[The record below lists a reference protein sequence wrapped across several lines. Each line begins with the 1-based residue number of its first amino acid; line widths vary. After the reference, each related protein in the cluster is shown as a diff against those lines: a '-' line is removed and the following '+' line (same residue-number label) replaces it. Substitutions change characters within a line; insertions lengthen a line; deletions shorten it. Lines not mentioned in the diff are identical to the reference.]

1 MRLYLETTIPNFL
14 FADDAP
20 VKKQVTKVFFQ
31 WLTLSPHELCVS
43 PLVEQELDRTAEPK
57 RRQLRAALVALPIMS
72 LPITSAAEELAEALV
87 LEGAIPRR
95 FEDDALHLAIAICHR
110 VDIVVSWNMR
120 HLVNPR
126 RVALVNKI
134 SGKHGYPAI
143 RVETPQEVM
152 GL

>member
-1 MRLYLETTIPNFL
+1 MRFYLETTIPNFL

-20 VKKQVTKVFFQ
+20 AQKRVTEVFFQ
-31 WLTLSPHELCVS
+31 WLRISPHELCVS
-43 PLVEQELDRTAEPK
+43 PLVEQELDRTAQPK
-57 RRQLRAALVALPIMS
+57 RQQLRAALVALPIIS
-72 LPITSAAEELAEALV
+72 LPITAEAETLAETLV

-126 RVALVNKI
+126 RVVLVNKI
-134 SGKHGYPAI
+134 SGEHGYPAI
-143 RVETPQEVM
+143 RVETPQTVM

>member
-1 MRLYLETTIPNFL
+1 LETTTPNFL

-20 VKKQVTKVFFQ
+20 IKKQVTEVFFQ
-31 WLTLSPHELCVS
+31 WLRISPHELCVS
-43 PLVEQELDRTAEPK
+43 PLVEQELARTAEPK
-57 RRQLRAALVALPIMS
+57 RQQLRAALAVLPMIS
-72 LPITSAAEELAEALV
+72 LSITAEAEALAEALV
-87 LEGAIPRR
+87 REGAIPRR

-143 RVETPQEVM
+143 RVETPSAVM